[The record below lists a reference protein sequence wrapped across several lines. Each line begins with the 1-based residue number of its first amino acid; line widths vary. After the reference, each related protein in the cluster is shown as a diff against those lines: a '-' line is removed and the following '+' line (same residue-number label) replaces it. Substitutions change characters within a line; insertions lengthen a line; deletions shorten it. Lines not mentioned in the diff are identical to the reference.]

1 MYITCAMCWVLTVS
15 KWTKYNRGV
24 ERGKEEM
31 VGEKRERTKERET
44 WGDCLFILFSPLT
57 VNYTKI
63 VKKKIISHFISQN
76 NIH

>member
-31 VGEKRERTKERET
+31 VGEKREDRGERDL
-44 WGDCLFILFSPLT
+44 GGLSVHSFSPLT
-57 VNYTKI
+57 VNYTKV